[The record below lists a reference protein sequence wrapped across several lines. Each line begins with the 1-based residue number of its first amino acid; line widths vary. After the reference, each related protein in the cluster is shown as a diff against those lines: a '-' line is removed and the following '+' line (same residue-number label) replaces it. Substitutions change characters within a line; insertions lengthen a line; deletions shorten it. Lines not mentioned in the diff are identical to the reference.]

1 MTTTVALNMGR
12 QVVLDLETT
21 GMTEENRI
29 IEVGCV
35 ELMARELSGRVL
47 QHYVDPERDI
57 EPKAQE
63 VHGISREQLRG
74 KPKFADVAQDLL
86 DFVADAEVLI
96 HNASF
101 DVGFLDRELHM
112 AGFGG
117 GFDAYCSKIT
127 DTLEMARKM
136 HPGGNGLDQ
145 LCDQYRIDRHHRDK
159 HGALLDARLLA
170 QVYLRM
176 TGGQIGLELPSEAA
190 VSHRIDLGAVEIP
203 VLRPSEKEQ
212 RAHEDFMAQMDAANR
227 GA

>member
-1 MTTTVALNMGR
+1 MGR

-47 QHYVDPERDI
+47 QHYVDPGRDI

-63 VHGISREQLRG
+63 VHGISREELRG
-74 KPKFADVAQDLL
+74 KPKFADIVEELL
-86 DFVADAEVLI
+86 EFVVDAEVLI

-101 DVGFLDRELHM
+101 DLGFLNRELHT
-112 AGFGG
+112 AGYKDDF
-117 GFDAYCSKIT
+117 AVYCSKIT

-145 LCDQYRIDRHHRDK
+145 LCDQYGINRSHRDK
-159 HGALLDARLLA
+159 HGALLDAQLLA

-176 TGGQIGLELPSEAA
+176 TGGQIGLELPSEAV
-190 VSHRIDLGAVEIP
+190 VSHRIDTSEVEIP
-203 VLRPSEKEQ
+203 VLMPSAEEQ
-212 RAHEDFMAQMDAANR
+212 RAHEEFMAQMTSASK